1 MQEKKKEQIGILERD
16 NENLRKENKA
26 MKEQF
31 ERQQRDMI
39 ELENSNEGLENEL
52 RAANALL

>member
-39 ELENSNEGLENEL
+39 DLENSNEGLESEL